1 MSAFI
6 LMPFKEELTQ
16 IYEGFIKPPLE
27 SLGYIVKRADDIYSP
42 TPILKDILN
51 SIEQADMLIAELTG
65 RNPNVFYELGR
76 AHEKGK
82 QVILICQNV
91 DDVPFDL
98 KHIRL
103 IVYENTPKGYEKLKN
118 TLIKF
123 EKNYQV
129 NDPHSSEKGASPLE
143 LRNKIEEI
151 KKIGRSRISDLVSAE
166 PFANILAMSEMVY
179 NELYLIKNGR
189 ELGDN
194 LVLFDFLHFA
204 ILLIENSKEKL
215 VLLRLLLRKIK
226 KKEFIGY
233 RHFYERFDEY
243 LDDVNIKNFILDE
256 GYLDLLVEL
265 YIESPNFGESNI
277 TSKILLKIKDD
288 LDRNALTKIAA
299 AFLDNNQI
307 HGSYN
312 AKKNSYDILYP
323 KLDSLP
329 KNYREELKKRW
340 NNKKK

>member
-1 MSAFI
+1 
-6 LMPFKEELTQ
+6 MPFKEELTQ

-42 TPILKDILN
+42 TPILNDILN

-91 DDVPFDL
+91 EDVPFDL

-118 TLIKF
+118 MLIKF

-129 NDPHSSEKGASPLE
+129 NDPHSLEKGASLLE

-151 KKIGRSRISDLVSAE
+151 KKFGTSRISDLVSAE
-166 PFANILAMSEMVY
+166 PFANILAMSDMVY
-179 NELYLIKNGR
+179 NELYLIKDQK

-194 LVLFDFLHFA
+194 LVLFDFLHFT
-204 ILLIENSKEKL
+204 ILLIENTKDKL
-215 VLLRLLLRKIK
+215 VLLRLLLKKIK
-226 KKEFIGY
+226 KKEFIGF
-233 RHFYERFDEY
+233 RHFYDRFDEY
-243 LDDVNIKNFILDE
+243 LDDVNVRKFISE
-256 GYLDLLVEL
+256 EENISLLVDL
-265 YIESPNFGESNI
+265 YVESPNFTESNI

-288 LDRNALTKIAA
+288 LDRNVLTKIAA

-307 HGSYN
+307 HNSYK
-312 AKKNSYDILYP
+312 AKKNTYDILYP

-329 KNYREELKKRW
+329 KHYKDELKKRW
-340 NNKKK
+340 NN